1 MYFMYRS
8 LEEMTQEG
16 LEEIF
21 QQYAQTIEAF
31 RPIKSIN
38 PYQDDEDDFFDDD
51 DDGQG
56 DDLWIA
62 DDEYDLP
69 PPPTPPHS
77 IPSQD
82 QKEQEQTTKTN
93 SIDSVS
99 SIFSQPNMAITT
111 ESVADKPL
119 PANPILNEEKQVRRF
134 SGNKNRLSWTS
145 DTGITSSAVSQH
157 LANELMNLFDMD
169 FAVDIKINTAPK
181 LPELPFRPRRKSQ
194 QRQSQDM
201 LTSLLPAFEKIALEN
216 SSSDKPKHIIQSV
229 PQRSSSLR
237 HRQELEKVQSP
248 VQPTTPPAEKSISK
262 KKSILRLASLMTG
275 KKHHSKKDKESSSS
289 PETSPT
295 KESIKNTPRKTSTST
310 VDSATSSSSYSSWS
324 SLSDSADVQRAQ
336 KPLPDTPGEHKQHRK
351 KKRRSAKASSKRKSI
366 QQSIYDGENTNLS
379 RSKSAFI
386 KIVKPKKQTKQIRRT
401 SSAKNLSDKEY
412 QQLNIDFHTTSQEL
426 YSGESIDT
434 MNDQHSFVKKVTSFH
449 WRMKSRNK
457 PVEV

>member
-1 MYFMYRS
+1 MDGFIKSFILRS

-31 RPIKSIN
+31 RPIKTID
-38 PYQDDEDDFFDDD
+38 PYQDDDEFFDED

-62 DDEYDLP
+62 DDE
-69 PPPTPPHS
+69 
-77 IPSQD
+77 QD
-82 QKEQEQTTKTN
+82 TSPQQEQQPSKTN

-99 SIFSQPNMAITT
+99 SIFSQPNTT
-111 ESVADKPL
+111 LANGPIDTKDKPL
-119 PANPILNEEKQVRRF
+119 PANPILEDKQVRRF

-181 LPELPFRPRRKSQ
+181 LPELPFKPRRKSQ

-216 SSSDKPKHIIQSV
+216 SANKPHIIQSV

-237 HRQELEKVQSP
+237 HRQELHQVQSP
-248 VQPTTPPAEKSISK
+248 VHAPSVEKSVSK

-275 KKHHSKKDKESSSS
+275 KKHKKEKESTSS
-289 PETSPT
+289 PEASPT

-310 VDSATSSSSYSSWS
+310 VESTASSSSLSSWS
-324 SLSDSADVQRAQ
+324 SISDHGDKPKQQR
-336 KPLPDTPGEHKQHRK
+336 KK
-351 KKRRSAKASSKRKSI
+351 KKRRSSKP
-366 QQSIYDGENTNLS
+366 YDDGLN

-386 KIVKPKKQTKQIRRT
+386 KLGHGLKSKKQTKQIRRT
-401 SSAKNLSDKEY
+401 SSAKNLTDKEY
-412 QQLNIDFHTTSQEL
+412 QQLNIDFSPEL
-426 YSGESIDT
+426 YSAESID
-434 MNDQHSFVKKVTSFH
+434 DQHSFVKKVTSFH